1 MLTPVREI
9 RFLGLTINSVT
20 LELSLNKTKTQKKS
34 IRMSNSVKQTTNI
47 DPGDNKID
55 WLVGVNNSSSFTSK
69 VDCRFLQIQ
78 KMSHLLENLSYL
90 DKIILNKNS
99 KIKLKW

>member
-1 MLTPVREI
+1 
-9 RFLGLTINSVT
+9 
-20 LELSLNKTKTQKKS
+20 
-34 IRMSNSVKQTTNI
+34 MSNSVKQTTNI

-55 WLVGVNNSSSFTSK
+55 WLVDVNNSGSFTSK